1 MTDSRSLARQSHLQ
15 SQHSHKP
22 LLLGLKRPGTDAQAS
37 DITVP
42 STLNRNNADPTRIRN
57 FPPKSTCFPFKFSV
71 SKPWHTSM
79 LVLPSSILVTD
90 HAAWQSQMS
99 PTQGIVQE
107 ERTTSG
113 WVGGLCTECESTPV
127 TYPADIACNARLS
140 LQALHQCHQ
149 QWIQTVLVDDGIR
162 QHLTHS
168 AHCPSSCVTD
178 HNTSIC
184 QQLNQHGHRLLHNG
198 LELLWVRAFQDGT

>member
-15 SQHSHKP
+15 SQHSHKL

-42 STLNRNNADPTRIRN
+42 STFNRNNADPTRIRN
-57 FPPKSTCFPFKFSV
+57 FPPKSTCFCLQVFSLKTLTHIYACV
-71 SKPWHTSM
+71 ALFNSCNRSCCLAMPN
-79 LVLPSSILVTD
+79 VTNTR
-90 HAAWQSQMS
+90 HC
-99 PTQGIVQE
+99 
-107 ERTTSG
+107 SG
-113 WVGGLCTECESTPV
+113 REGYKWVGGLYTECEPTPG

-149 QWIQTVLVDDGIR
+149 QRIQTVLVDDGIR